1 LAKKLRKK
9 RKAPPTSPRRPWW
22 LWAVVTA
29 AVVLVVGG
37 LSMLLMSGDSNT
49 TSGGGRPE
57 LVVDQTVIDE
67 GYVKL
72 NTPVRTSFSIRNEGD
87 GPLRV
92 LGEPQVQLVEGC

>member
-1 LAKKLRKK
+1 MAKKSAKRRKVV
-9 RKAPPTSPRRPWW
+9 RANPQQRPWW
-22 LWAVVTA
+22 LWAGVAA
-29 AVVLVVGG
+29 AVLLVVGG
-37 LSMLLMSGDSNT
+37 LSMLLISGNSNT
-49 TSGGGRPE
+49 ASGGTPK

-72 NTPVRTSFSIRNEGD
+72 NTPVRTSFTIRNEGD

>member
-1 LAKKLRKK
+1 MAKKRMKN
-9 RKAPPTSPRRPWW
+9 RGIAPTSPSRPWW
-22 LWAVVTA
+22 LWAVVAA

-37 LSMLLMSGDSNT
+37 LSMLLIFGGSDTS
-49 TSGGGRPE
+49 SGGTPK

-72 NTPVRTSFSIRNEGD
+72 NTPVRTSFTLRNEGD
-87 GPLRV
+87 GPLRL